1 MSFNLFN
8 KSCRCCDCEKG
19 QSKWNKCLRQGK
31 CPKQYKI
38 KGNNVLTQ
46 NGGNVSQKMR
56 SSRLLRTY
64 KWNKACKCEIDII
77 KSKNFRCKYIDRYGN
92 PLVSGPTMTLY
103 GNITIT
109 DVSNVEF
116 VDPGA
121 KAYDHLSNSLKIT
134 RIISPSLIWNGISYT
149 VGTYTFTYTA
159 KDRFNQLI
167 TAERQV
173 TFY

>member
-19 QSKWNKCLRQGK
+19 SKWNKCLKQGK

-64 KWNKACKCEIDII
+64 KWNKAYKWEIDII

-92 PLVSGPTMTLY
+92 SLVAGPKITLY
-103 GNITIT
+103 GNTNITH
-109 DVSNVEF
+109 DSNVKF

-134 RIISPSLIWNGISYT
+134 RTITPALNLDITPYIA
-149 VGTYTFTYTA
+149 GTYIFTYTT
-159 KDRFNQLI
+159 KDRFNQA
-167 TAERQV
+167 TSVERTV
-173 TFY
+173 IF

>member
-8 KSCRCCDCEKG
+8 KNCRCCDFEKG
-19 QSKWNKCLRQGK
+19 SKWNKCLRQGK

-38 KGNNVLTQ
+38 KGNNVLTK
-46 NGGNVSQKMR
+46 NGGNESQKMR

-92 PLVSGPTMTLY
+92 PLVAGPTITLY

-109 DVSNVEF
+109 ADPNIKF

-121 KAYDHLSNSLKIT
+121 KAYDHLSNSLAIT
-134 RIISPSLIWNGISYT
+134 RIISPPLIWDGVSYHH
-149 VGTYTFTYTA
+149 GTYTFTYIA
-159 KDRFNQLI
+159 KDMFNQI
-167 TAERQV
+167 TTAERNV
-173 TFY
+173 TF

>member
-1 MSFNLFN
+1 MPFNLFN

>member
-8 KSCRCCDCEKG
+8 KSCRCCDYEKG

-92 PLVSGPTMTLY
+92 PLVSGPIITLY

-109 DVSNVEF
+109 DVSNVKF

-134 RIISPSLIWNGISYT
+134 RIISPSLNWNGISYT

-173 TFY
+173 TFN

>member
-1 MSFNLFN
+1 MPFNLFN

-19 QSKWNKCLRQGK
+19 SKWNKCLRQGK

-46 NGGNVSQKMR
+46 NGGNESQKMR

-77 KSKNFRCKYIDRYGN
+77 KSKDFRCKYIDRYGN
-92 PLVSGPTMTLY
+92 PLVTGPTITIY
-103 GNITIT
+103 GNINIT
-109 DVSNVEF
+109 AVPNVEF

-121 KAYDHLSNSLKIT
+121 KAYDHLSNSLAIT
-134 RIISPSLIWNGISYT
+134 TTISPLLIWNGISYT
-149 VGTYTFTYTA
+149 VGTYIFTYTS
-159 KDRFNQLI
+159 KDRFNQI
-167 TAERQV
+167 STAKRNV
-173 TFY
+173 TFQ

>member
-19 QSKWNKCLRQGK
+19 SKWNKCLRQGK

-46 NGGNVSQKMR
+46 NGGNQSQKMR

-92 PLVSGPTMTLY
+92 PLVSGPTITIY
-103 GNITIT
+103 GNINIT
-109 DVSNVEF
+109 DVSNVKF
-116 VDPGA
+116 LDPGV
-121 KAYDHLSNSLKIT
+121 KAYDHISNSLEIRRT
-134 RIISPSLIWNGISYT
+134 ISPPLNLAIIPYI
-149 VGTYTFTYTA
+149 VGNYIFTY
-159 KDRFNQLI
+159 KVIDRLGQVSVA
-167 TAERQV
+167 TRTV

>member
-19 QSKWNKCLRQGK
+19 QSKWNKCLKQGK

-77 KSKNFRCKYIDRYGN
+77 KSKDFRCKYIDRHGN
-92 PLVSGPTMTLY
+92 PLVSGPTITLF
-103 GNITIT
+103 GNINIT
-109 DVSNVEF
+109 ADPNVEF

-121 KAYDHLSNSLKIT
+121 KAYDHLSNSLAITYKIVPDLHLNMT
-134 RIISPSLIWNGISYT
+134 PYHP
-149 VGTYTFTYTA
+149 GTYTFTYTA
-159 KDRFNQLI
+159 RDRFNQI
-167 TAERQV
+167 TIAKRNVKFQ
-173 TFY
+173 

>member
-19 QSKWNKCLRQGK
+19 SKWNKCLRQGK

-38 KGNNVLTQ
+38 KGNSVLTK

-77 KSKNFRCKYIDRYGN
+77 KSKDFRCKYIDRHGN
-92 PLVSGPTMTLY
+92 SLVTGPTITIY
-103 GNITIT
+103 GNITTT
-109 DVSNVEF
+109 DVSNVKY

-121 KAYDHLSNSLKIT
+121 KAYDHLSTSLKIIRT
-134 RIISPSLIWNGISYT
+134 VSPSLNLDEIPYSI
-149 VGTYTFTYTA
+149 GTYTFTYTS
-159 KDRFNQLI
+159 KDRFNQI
-167 TAERQV
+167 TSTDRKV

>member
-1 MSFNLFN
+1 MPFNLFN

-38 KGNNVLTQ
+38 KGNNVLTK

-77 KSKNFRCKYIDRYGN
+77 KSKDFRCKYIDRYGN
-92 PLVSGPTMTLY
+92 PLVTGPTITIY
-103 GNITIT
+103 GNINIT
-109 DVSNVEF
+109 AVPNVEF

-121 KAYDHLSNSLKIT
+121 KAYDHLSNSLAIT
-134 RIISPSLIWNGISYT
+134 TTISPLLIWNGISYT
-149 VGTYTFTYTA
+149 VGTYIFTYTS
-159 KDRFNQLI
+159 KDRFNQI
-167 TAERQV
+167 STAKRNV
-173 TFY
+173 TFQ